1 MIPFPPV
8 VEPDLPG
15 AFITQHPRDVY
26 EPHAISIPW
35 MTGLTSDEGAMKSAR
50 KLTLFFWFDANKFF
64 EYMSCVCKVI
74 RIESV
79 C

>member
-26 EPHAISIPW
+26 EPHSISIPW
-35 MTGLTSDEGAMKSAR
+35 MTGLTSEEGAMKSAR
-50 KLTLFFWFDANKFF
+50 KLTLFYVCQINYFGGIFF
-64 EYMSCVCKVI
+64 FL
-74 RIESV
+74 ESFS
-79 C
+79 

>member
-50 KLTLFFWFDANKFF
+50 KLKLFLFLLSKLF
-64 EYMSCVCKVI
+64 EEICL
-74 RIESV
+74 
-79 C
+79 